1 MASSRSR
8 RQDRTEVSCC
18 IKYLVFGFNVFFWLI
33 GIAAAAAGF
42 YAWVEKDTLN
52 NLSKLSKIP
61 LDPALVLII
70 VGGIMFI
77 LGFAG
82 CVGALRENTTLLLFF
97 SFSVGVILFLE
108 LATGILLFLYKD
120 WVKDQAKHQFTN
132 MIVNYREDPDLQ
144 NLIDWVQEKW
154 LKCCGVDG
162 PRDWEKNMYFN
173 CSPSSINKN
182 PTEACGVPYSCCRQ
196 EKDKYAMDEDYPQMT
211 NKQCGYGVLS
221 STATARLTKTVYT
234 DGCIE
239 AGEKW
244 FEQNL
249 IPVAGVAVGIALLQI
264 LGICF
269 AQNLRSDIFAQ
280 MAKWR

>member
-1 MASSRSR
+1 
-8 RQDRTEVSCC
+8 
-18 IKYLVFGFNVFFWLI
+18 
-33 GIAAAAAGF
+33 
-42 YAWVEKDTLN
+42 
-52 NLSKLSKIP
+52 
-61 LDPALVLII
+61 
-70 VGGIMFI
+70 
-77 LGFAG
+77 
-82 CVGALRENTTLLLFF
+82 
-97 SFSVGVILFLE
+97 
-108 LATGILLFLYKD
+108 
-120 WVKDQAKHQFTN
+120 
-132 MIVNYREDPDLQ
+132 
-144 NLIDWVQEKW
+144 
-154 LKCCGVDG
+154 
-162 PRDWEKNMYFN
+162 
-173 CSPSSINKN
+173 
-182 PTEACGVPYSCCRQ
+182 
-196 EKDKYAMDEDYPQMT
+196 MDEDYPQMT

>member
-1 MASSRSR
+1 MARSR

-33 GIAAAAAGF
+33 GIAACAAGF
-42 YAWVEKDTLN
+42 YAWVEKDTLT
-52 NLSKLSKIP
+52 NLSKLSRIP

-97 SFSVGVILFLE
+97 SFSVGLILFLE

-120 WVKDQAKHQFTN
+120 WVKEQAKVQFNN

-154 LKCCGVDG
+154 LRCCGVEG
-162 PRDWEKNMYFN
+162 PRDWESNMYFN
-173 CSPSSINKN
+173 CSKDSRSKN
-182 PTEACGVPYSCCRQ
+182 PTEACGVPYSCCKRP
-196 EKDKYAMDEDYPQMT
+196 KNTKPYDYET
-211 NKQCGYGVLS
+211 NKQCGYGVLADS
-221 STATARLTKTVYT
+221 KALSTTIYS

-244 FEQNL
+244 LEANL
-249 IPVAGVAVGIALLQI
+249 IPVACVAVGVALLQI